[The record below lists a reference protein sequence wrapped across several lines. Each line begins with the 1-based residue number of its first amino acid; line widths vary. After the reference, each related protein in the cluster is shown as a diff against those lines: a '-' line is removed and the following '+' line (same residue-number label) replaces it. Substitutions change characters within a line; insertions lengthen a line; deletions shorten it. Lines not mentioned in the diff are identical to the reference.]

1 MAISND
7 RTAHDNASD
16 RGASPIPARTMPG
29 YVPGMPRPMTPR
41 NIDLDEQR
49 SISTTPRAQSP
60 AVAGTA
66 ALGLVPD
73 GPTKVRRESTSSI
86 TKPLAVA
93 PLFLQRSTNGRFT
106 PTVPSVVTDEYQ
118 RDGSE
123 YDNSLNSSLFNRR
136 RPASPLAYQP
146 LTPNRP
152 NSRNSRP
159 GTPSNVVWTPNSSAN
174 GHGRRGSHSRSNSLS
189 TEADLEYRSPV
200 GILSKPS
207 GPRALRSPPLPESFG
222 LESEQIKATATGLNG
237 KDQPAIASGRPQG
250 IIGDLDV
257 HAMMSPPSSPPP
269 RNLTPTQNAQRSPTS
284 PTFPNKATRQNPSS
298 SPFNITAFS
307 ALGFSARANSSRSSL
322 DSVGSSFHS
331 WDEQDK
337 VFTVFSESKENQ
349 AVWYDVADL
358 DKSGLATPAD
368 ESDAEDVLKRY
379 GGLKKVD
386 IAAIQDKLVN
396 IAFMKLANLD
406 PRDRAPSALRRRRP
420 STSQSNYTR
429 VNSFMCLVKYRN
441 TDFMEYR
448 LRVLLPNR
456 SLLPRQRIPIMTISI
471 QKPAH
476 F

>member
-7 RTAHDNASD
+7 KTAHDNASD
-16 RGASPIPARTMPG
+16 RGASPIPTRTMPG

-41 NIDLDEQR
+41 NIDADEQR
-49 SISTTPRAQSP
+49 SLSTTPRAQSP
-60 AVAGTA
+60 AVAVTA
-66 ALGLVPD
+66 ALSLVPD
-73 GPTKVRRESTSSI
+73 SPTKVRRESTSSI
-86 TKPLAVA
+86 TKPFAVA

-106 PTVPSVVTDEYQ
+106 PTMTSAVTDEYQ

-123 YDNSLNSSLFNRR
+123 YDNSLNSALLNRR
-136 RPASPLAYQP
+136 RPASPLTYQT
-146 LTPNRP
+146 LTSNRP
-152 NSRNSRP
+152 GSRNSRP

-174 GHGRRGSHSRSNSLS
+174 GHSRRGSHSRSNSLS
-189 TEADLEYRSPV
+189 TDADLEYRSPI

-207 GPRALRSPPLPESFG
+207 GPRALRSPPLPDSFS
-222 LESEQIKATATGLNG
+222 LESEQLKATTTGM
-237 KDQPAIASGRPQG
+237 DQPVIALGRPQG

-284 PTFPNKATRQNPSS
+284 PTFPNKSTRQNPPS

-307 ALGFSARANSSRSSL
+307 TLGFSARANSSRSSL

-331 WDEQDK
+331 WDEQEK
-337 VFTVFSESKENQ
+337 VLSVFSESKENQ
-349 AVWYDVADL
+349 AAWYDVADL

-379 GGLKKVD
+379 GGLKRVD

-396 IAFMKLANLD
+396 IAFMKLANMD

-429 VNSFMCLVKYRN
+429 VNCFMCLVNNRN
-441 TDFMEYR
+441 IDSMEYR
-448 LRVLLPNR
+448 LQVLLPKR
-456 SLLPRQRIPIMTISI
+456 SLLPRQRIPIVTISI
-471 QKPAH
+471 QKPAR